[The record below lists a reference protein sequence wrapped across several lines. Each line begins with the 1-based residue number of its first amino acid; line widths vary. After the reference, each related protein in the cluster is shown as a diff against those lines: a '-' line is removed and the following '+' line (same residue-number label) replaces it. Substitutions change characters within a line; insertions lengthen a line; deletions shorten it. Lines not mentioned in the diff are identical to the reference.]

1 VLNIFRDFS
10 LDKKSLKMLEEAF
23 RNFPWLIS
31 QKVFYNPFEER
42 FMPETG
48 SGSGGLGWREAK
60 RLTLVSVLQIEG
72 TQIRLTRIVEKS

>member
-1 VLNIFRDFS
+1 MS
-10 LDKKSLKMLEEAF
+10 AASLKTLEEAF

-31 QKVFYNPFEER
+31 QKVFYYPFEER

-48 SGSGGLGWREAK
+48 SSSGGLGWWKAK

-72 TQIRLTRIVEKS
+72 IQIRLTHSVEKILWQRK